1 MCSMLLKVLQIVSTM
16 GTTSLEDVAAASE
29 GSPLLIF
36 QLYVQRD
43 RDFTASLIQ
52 SKFSIL
58 MCLCST
64 QEMLHKQMQ
73 QNAHVHGIWLW

>member
-1 MCSMLLKVLQIVSTM
+1 M

-43 RDFTASLIQ
+43 RDFTASLIR
-52 SKFSIL
+52 SKFSIFVV
-58 MCLCST
+58 S
-64 QEMLHKQMQ
+64 MQ
-73 QNAHVHGIWLW
+73 HRRNAAQVNAAEGSRVWHLALLTPC